1 MKNYLVKL
9 TPQEPYFFGN
19 EKTFKF
25 SGEENQGQLRN
36 SYFIRS
42 ERTPL
47 QSTLMGALRYILMPY
62 KDFAHYAENSE
73 VIGSESFKIYAENQ
87 SFGVIKEISPL
98 FIMKGDD
105 KYVVTPFDGR
115 KKHNAQNAEY
125 YMPFSEYSDD
135 VLTDKGKKIY
145 TTEFNA
151 KDGIIDSYV
160 NISDK
165 SIICADKL
173 FSTEIRVGVKKTV
186 SSADDDGAFFKK
198 EYCRLNNDYCFA
210 FYALLDEGAKLPKK
224 MRTEVFMG
232 QGKSQFI
239 AEFIEEEN
247 TLEDDVSKILSKDIS
262 YCLSDSLVKSDVY
275 DYCKFAAVRFRDYRA
290 YETMCDGKV
299 KKGSTLYKLIKAGS
313 VFIPSDNDKFREKI
327 ENSNCKKIGFNYVIS
342 NKEE

>member
-1 MKNYLVKL
+1 MKSYLVKL

-47 QSTLMGALRYILMPY
+47 QSTLMGVLRYILMPY
-62 KDFAHYAENSE
+62 KDFVHYAENSE
-73 VIGSESFKIYAENQ
+73 VIGEESFKIYAENQ

-98 FIMKGDD
+98 FIMKGED
-105 KYVVTPFDGR
+105 KYVVTPFDCR
-115 KKHNAQNAEY
+115 KEHNSQYPESY
-125 YMPFSEYSDD
+125 VPFSEYSDD

-145 TTEFNA
+145 TKEFNV

-160 NISDK
+160 NLSDK
-165 SIICADKL
+165 SIMVADKL
-173 FSTEIRVGVKKTV
+173 FSSEIRVGVKKAGR
-186 SSADDDGAFFKK
+186 SADVDGAFFKK
-198 EYCRLNNDYCFA
+198 EYCRLNSDYCFA
-210 FYALLDEGAKLPKK
+210 FYTLLDESAKLPEK

-232 QGKSQFI
+232 QGKSMFI

-247 TLEDDVSKILSKDIS
+247 TLKDDVSKILSKDIS
-262 YCLSDSLVKSDVY
+262 YCLSDSLVRSDIY
-275 DYCKFAAVRFRDYRA
+275 DHCKFAVVRLRDYIA
-290 YETMCDGKV
+290 YETMRDGKV
-299 KKGSTLYKLIKAGS
+299 KKGSVLYKLIKAGS
-313 VFIPSDNDKFREKI
+313 VFIPSDKDKFKEKT
-327 ENSNCKKIGFNYVIS
+327 ENSNCRKIGFNYFIS

>member
-62 KDFAHYAENSE
+62 KDFVHYAENSE
-73 VIGSESFKIYAENQ
+73 VVGDESFKIHAENQ

-98 FIMKGDD
+98 FIMKGED
-105 KYVVTPFDGR
+105 KYVVTPFDCR
-115 KKHNAQNAEY
+115 KESNAQDAESY
-125 YMPFSEYSDD
+125 VPFSEYSDD

-165 SIICADKL
+165 SIISADKL
-173 FSTEIRVGVKKTV
+173 FSTEIRTGVKKAV
-186 SSADDDGAFFKK
+186 GSVDDEKAFFKK
-198 EYCRLNNDYCFA
+198 EYCRLNSDYCFA
-210 FYALLDEGAKLPKK
+210 FYALLDKGAKLPEK

-232 QGKSQFI
+232 QGKSLFI
-239 AEFIEEEN
+239 AEFIEEKN
-247 TLEDDVSKILSKDIS
+247 TLEDDVSNILSKDIS

-275 DYCKFAAVRFRDYRA
+275 DYCKFAAVRLRDYRA
-290 YETMCDGKV
+290 YETMRDGKV
-299 KKGSTLYKLIKAGS
+299 KKGSALYKLIKAGS

-327 ENSNCKKIGFNYVIS
+327 ENSNCQKIGFNYVIS